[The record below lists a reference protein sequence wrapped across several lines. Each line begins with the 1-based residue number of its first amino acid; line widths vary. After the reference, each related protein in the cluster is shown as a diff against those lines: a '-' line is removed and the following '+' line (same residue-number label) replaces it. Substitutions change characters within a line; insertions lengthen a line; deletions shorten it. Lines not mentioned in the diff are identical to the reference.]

1 MSDYE
6 YKMVLRICDENI
18 SSKEEHL
25 AWMRQIT
32 GKEPRWV
39 EGEDPNEDM
48 ELNFSY
54 MRLNEDGTRHQHLP
68 TGYPS
73 NAYFC
78 DVSDGSFYGIDLV
91 VAWTVGEPP
100 MASLHS
106 RDMERLLHEI
116 CNVTDANADHVRY
129 LFYGW
134 FNGGNEPIEW

>member
-6 YKMVLRICDENI
+6 YKMVLRLMDENI
-18 SSKEEHL
+18 SSKREHL

-32 GKEPRWV
+32 RHEPVWV
-39 EGEDPNEDM
+39 EGEAPKDSM
-48 ELNFSY
+48 EFNFSY
-54 MRLNEDGTRHQHLP
+54 MQLNEDGTRKQHLP

-73 NAYFC
+73 NAYLC
-78 DVSDGSFYGIDLV
+78 DVSDGKFYGVDLV

-116 CNVTDANADHVRY
+116 CNVTNADAAHVRY

-134 FNGGNEPIEW
+134 FNGGDEPIEW